1 MSTPTVK
8 VTGIQHV
15 VLHIDDMDRSLRF
28 YIDVLGFETRHVS
41 TGAGPKRAFLR
52 CGIQGLDLFETDS
65 GSHGGQEMNHMALC
79 VEAEELDQ
87 VVEALEGAGIPMSRR
102 TERNSV
108 FIHDPDGHR
117 IEMLPLS
124 AHERS
129 AERDAAKASA

>member
-1 MSTPTVK
+1 MK

-15 VLHIDDMDRSLRF
+15 LLNIDKIDRSSQF
-28 YIDVLGFETRHVS
+28 YIDVLGFEVRHVS

-52 CGIQGLDLFETDS
+52 CGIQGLDLFETES
-65 GSHGGQEMNHMALC
+65 GSHGEEEMNHMALC
-79 VEAEELDQ
+79 VASDELDE
-87 VVEALEGAGIPMSRR
+87 VVEALDKAGITTSPR
-102 TERNSV
+102 TARNSD

-129 AERDAAKASA
+129 GEREAAGASA

>member
-1 MSTPTVK
+1 
-8 VTGIQHV
+8 
-15 VLHIDDMDRSLRF
+15 LHIDELERSLKF

-41 TGAGPKRAFLR
+41 TGPGPKRAFLR

-65 GSHGGQEMNHMALC
+65 GSHGGEEMNHMALC
-79 VEAEELDQ
+79 VAADEIDE
-87 VVEALEGAGIPMSRR
+87 VVVALNAAGITTSPR

-129 AERDAAKASA
+129 GEREAARASA